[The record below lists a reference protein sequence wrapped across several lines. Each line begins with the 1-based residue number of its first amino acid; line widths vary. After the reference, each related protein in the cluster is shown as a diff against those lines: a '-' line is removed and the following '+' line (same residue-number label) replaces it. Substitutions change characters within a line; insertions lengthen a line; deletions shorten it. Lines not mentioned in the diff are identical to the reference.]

1 MPDEPKAAGRMLHF
15 WTTSYDPT
23 RTMGVEMNKFVC
35 LSIGTLILLGCATTS
50 SGPIP
55 AGENTWV
62 LNRQEG
68 AFPSGSEPLLA
79 EALAESRAFCS
90 NMAKSFKLVDTYQ
103 NAGPYIMGNYPKVT
117 ITFSCLVADEIV
129 DESAKE

>member
-1 MPDEPKAAGRMLHF
+1 MRNSVALAIFML
-15 WTTSYDPT
+15 
-23 RTMGVEMNKFVC
+23 
-35 LSIGTLILLGCATTS
+35 LLLGCATTS

-62 LNRQEG
+62 LTRQEG

-90 NMAKSFKLVDTYQ
+90 NLSKSFKLVDTYQ
-103 NAGPYIMGNYPKVT
+103 NAGPYIMGNYPKAT
-117 ITFSCLVADEIV
+117 ITFACLDADQAV
-129 DESAKE
+129 GESEKEVP